1 MADTTIDINKSNA
14 YDTYSRYRRGEL
26 DLSKAQVAEC
36 ESYLTAE
43 EEDEINYS
51 EEVRQHDAASKI
63 DTENEDGKTVK
74 DNGAL
79 QEIGS
84 TGASATAA
92 FGSVA
97 AVYSVVTT
105 AKNTSTLGGVIALPA
120 SIIAAAGGAVALAMS
135 YRSFFDNQLPDRL
148 AKKEQSEKDNQTMD
162 QYSDALAGSM
172 EMMAEDEK
180 LYQEQ
185 AQLLT
190 LTRNQQTSR
199 NAELQMQY
207 DTAVEMGD
215 TAGAESAKAEMQQ
228 LQNTDNSELEGELA
242 ETAGAIGEYRTMNA
256 ESIAIKESG
265 QTVCD
270 FLKKGHPKATLAYV
284 NATLC
289 LAGVGVSLLAAAA
302 AFIPKFTPFDVIPS
316 FAAGTFFLAC
326 AALMGY
332 AGINFL
338 SRGSEERQCGN
349 SGETM
354 QTDHINALNEMI
366 SAQDSR
372 TNDTESVFGEID
384 TEATTAQG
392 NAETSANTAIEQNN
406 KILGNNSGA
415 GTGAGSGSGST
426 GTGGGTGEG

>member
-63 DTENEDGKTVK
+63 DTENTDEKG
-74 DNGAL
+74 GAA
-79 QEIGS
+79 
-84 TGASATAA
+84 TATAA
-92 FGSVA
+92 SAGTA
-97 AVYSVVTT
+97 AATGTT
-105 AKNTSTLGGVIALPA
+105 ILAVCKCIHISGKGVSLSGYASLAA
-120 SIIAAAGGAVALAMS
+120 SIVAAAGAAIALVFAAA
-135 YRSFFDNQLPDRL
+135 FDPALKDRK
-148 AKKEQSEKDNQTMD
+148 AKAEQSTNDNATID
-162 QYSDALAGSM
+162 SYSDALAGSM

-207 DTAVEMGD
+207 ETAVKMGD

-242 ETAGAIGEYRTMNA
+242 ETAGAIGEYRTMNT
-256 ESIAIKESG
+256 ESTAVKESG
-265 QTVCD
+265 QQVSS
-270 FLKKGHPKATLAYV
+270 FLEKGKPMAVVALANAIAASAT
-284 NATLC
+284 TL
-289 LAGVGVSLLAAAA
+289 LIGGLQLLGV
-302 AFIPKFTPFDVIPS
+302 IPKMGIFDAMPAMASGILWGVAGLTMGATAAKMFT
-316 FAAGTFFLAC
+316 T
-326 AALMGY
+326 Y
-332 AGINFL
+332 KN
-338 SRGSEERQCGN
+338 ENECGN
-349 SGETM
+349 AGDEMKT
-354 QTDHINALNEMI
+354 HIDGLNEMI

-372 TNDTESVFGEID
+372 TNATESVFGKID

-392 NAETSANTAIEQNN
+392 NAETSANTAIEQNDQ
-406 KILGNNSGA
+406 ILGNNSGA
-415 GTGAGSGSGST
+415 GTGAGSGSGNT